1 MSSQS
6 ILTNISISSKPFM
19 CDEDEDDMLVTRF
32 DDEDANEES
41 LCESTRKTIMP
52 KLLPS
57 TLDDKE
63 VNVLNTKEFVQ
74 YVTIETCM
82 LVSCAFL
89 FSIKNTIP

>member
-1 MSSQS
+1 
-6 ILTNISISSKPFM
+6 
-19 CDEDEDDMLVTRF
+19 MLVTRF
-32 DDEDANEES
+32 NDEDANEES
-41 LCESTRKTIMP
+41 LCESTRKTITP

-82 LVSCAFL
+82 
-89 FSIKNTIP
+89 